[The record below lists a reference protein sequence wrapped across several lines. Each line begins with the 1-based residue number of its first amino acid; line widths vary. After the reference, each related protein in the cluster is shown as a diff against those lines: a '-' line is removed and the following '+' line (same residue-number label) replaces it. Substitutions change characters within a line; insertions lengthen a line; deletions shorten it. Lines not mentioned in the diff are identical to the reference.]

1 MLRMVIQISFL
12 AKDRQQCRT
21 FQSVDLRQDGISLMI
36 SCALRALELHSHL
49 PEHAQEY
56 LLAVFSVLSIV
67 QSKPEN
73 CLSPLQYV
81 A

>member
-21 FQSVDLRQDGISLMI
+21 FQSVDLRQDGISLMM

-49 PEHAQEY
+49 RCEPLNYTHTCVA
-56 LLAVFSVLSIV
+56 
-67 QSKPEN
+67 
-73 CLSPLQYV
+73 SP
-81 A
+81 